1 MHQLLVLGL
10 TLVTFPGD
18 GNVTMVKPPALE
30 EGATIGIVA
39 PASSLDEANVQR
51 AIRNIQRRGYRVK
64 LSLGYRQRQGY
75 LAADDTVRAG
85 ELNSFFADPE
95 VDAILCLRG
104 GYGSPRILDQVDYDL
119 ARRNPKI
126 LIGYSDITALLL
138 ALHRRSGLVTFH
150 GPMANNFAAGKGL
163 TPYTEKWYWPAF
175 RAGSTGFKKWGG
187 KGPRGSGAMATMVTG
202 RADGILVGGHT
213 VETDD
218 PRLTLRHVP
227 GDDPR
232 RFILSGRGHAWRQR
246 PEAKVFQSDG
256 STLLCASAALPDLP
270 PVRDSVTV
278 IGLPAENGRID
289 IHDVNAAIAATGTR
303 SLFVEGGGATLS
315 SFLDAGLI
323 DILHLHVAPR
333 ILGSG
338 VNGFRLPEVKT
349 INEGP
354 LLHMTH
360 YELEGELLFEC
371 RCPSRAPISAAI
383 GSATP

>member
-1 MHQLLVLGL
+1 MNCQITQTAATELWPSLLRLKARCAARGPAARDAFLVKGADSWDAFDESPRDAATATVVRVPLQSGAPL
-10 TLVTFPGD
+10 FERLSGHLDDHHATFLRLYLPLIVGQHRARIAGVPFITGHLAQTLD
-18 GNVTMVKPPALE
+18 GRIAC
-30 EGATIGIVA
+30 ATGHSQWIGN
-39 PASSLDEANVQR
+39 EANLHHAHR
-51 AIRNIQRRGYRVK
+51 
-64 LSLGYRQRQGY
+64 
-75 LAADDTVRAG
+75 
-85 ELNSFFADPE
+85 
-95 VDAILCLRG
+95 LR
-104 GYGSPRILDQVDYDL
+104 
-119 ARRNPKI
+119 
-126 LIGYSDITALLL
+126 
-138 ALHRRSGLVTFH
+138 ALH
-150 GPMANNFAAGKGL
+150 
-163 TPYTEKWYWPAF
+163 
-175 RAGSTGFKKWGG
+175 
-187 KGPRGSGAMATMVTG
+187 
-202 RADGILVGGHT
+202 DGILVGGHT

-218 PRLTLRHVP
+218 PRLTVRHVP

>member
-202 RADGILVGGHT
+202 RADGILVGGN
-213 VETDD
+213 
-218 PRLTLRHVP
+218 
-227 GDDPR
+227 
-232 RFILSGRGHAWRQR
+232 LS
-246 PEAKVFQSDG
+246 VLV
-256 STLLCASAALPDLP
+256 STLGTPYEIDA
-270 PVRDSVTV
+270 RDGILFLEDVNEK
-278 IGLPAENGRID
+278 AFRID
-289 IHDVNAAIAATGTR
+289 RMLNQLRLGGKLAQLRGVILGSFTDCGSDLRGDSR
-303 SLFVEGGGATLS
+303 SLEDLFVEYFASLGVPVVTGFPTGHVPDQAVMPIVVRVR
-315 SFLDAGLI
+315 LDAHAGLLT
-323 DILHLHVAPR
+323 ILEPPVT
-333 ILGSG
+333 
-338 VNGFRLPEVKT
+338 E
-349 INEGP
+349 
-354 LLHMTH
+354 
-360 YELEGELLFEC
+360 
-371 RCPSRAPISAAI
+371 
-383 GSATP
+383 SATTAE